1 MTKRLQDRIAL
12 VVGAGSIGPGL
23 GNGKAAAILYAREGA
38 KVFAVDINADA
49 VEETRQLI
57 ADEGNT
63 CVAHTADATDAA
75 AVQGMVEACTA
86 AFARID
92 ILHNNLGITEIGGP
106 VDLPEERWDRLMD
119 VNVKSMFLACKYVLP
134 IMEAQGAGV
143 VTNISSISAE
153 RYAGFP
159 SVVYNTA
166 KGAVKQFTQNVA
178 MEYAR
183 KGIRANC
190 VQPGLVDTPLVH
202 TFKDAYPGDWDEVV
216 RHRHAM
222 APMGRMGTGWDIAKA
237 AVFLASDDAAYIT
250 GVSLPVDGGLSGIFT
265 TPTEMPGT

>member
-1 MTKRLQDRIAL
+1 MAGRLQDRIAL
-12 VVGAGSIGPGL
+12 VIGAGSIGPGL
-23 GNGKAAAILYAREGA
+23 GNGKASAILYAREGA
-38 KVFAVDINADA
+38 KVFAVDINPDA
-49 VEETRQLI
+49 AEETRKLI
-57 ADEGNT
+57 ADEGNICAT
-63 CVAHTADATDAA
+63 LAGDATVADSVRAMVDACMA
-75 AVQGMVEACTA
+75 AYG
-86 AFARID
+86 RID

-119 VNVKSMFLACKYVLP
+119 VNVKSMFLSCKYVLP
-134 IMEAQGAGV
+134 VMEAQGAGV

-190 VQPGLVDTPLVH
+190 VQPGLIDTPLVH
-202 TFKDAYPGDWDEVV
+202 TFKDAYPGDWDAVV

-222 APMGRMGTGWDIAKA
+222 VPMGRMGTGWDVARA

-250 GVSLPVDGGLSGIFT
+250 GVSLPVDGGLSSIFT
-265 TPTEMPGT
+265 TPAEMPDS